1 MFIDTAIKSIF
12 GIIVI
17 SAVAAETGIS
27 VENGPEMLAQ
37 AVTIARTYVT
47 AIIGAMAG

>member
-12 GIIVI
+12 GIIVL
-17 SAVAAETGIS
+17 SAIAAETGFT

-37 AVTIARTYVT
+37 AITIARTYAA
-47 AIIGAMAG
+47 AIIGAMG